1 MSPESYHFGT
11 RLAVRCD
18 YYAFPR
24 TGSHYLWACLT
35 GLLDL
40 VFFPNEF
47 VAHPEARQRAEEL
60 NPHAYYALRLRED
73 GVPFQP
79 VYINAAPQ
87 GVHGEPAP
95 AAGDWPVI
103 ILIRDPHPTIYS
115 WYHTATERWGA
126 HVPDRVAWMRDAY
139 AKYAKFY
146 DAAFAVATQNP
157 GKTCVLRF
165 EELKSEARVLRE
177 LTKFLGVQPKLSP
190 EFVHWW
196 TDFERMTKPGNR
208 TFYRGGN
215 NEQWRRD
222 AAWVA
227 DLERAA
233 PGDFRRFGYPA
244 AQA

>member
-1 MSPESYHFGT
+1 MSPESYHFGS

-40 VFFPNEF
+40 VYFPNEF
-47 VAHPEARQRAEEL
+47 VDNAEARQRAEEL
-60 NPHAYYALRLRED
+60 NAHAYYALRLRED
-73 GVPFQP
+73 GVPYQP

-87 GVHGEPAP
+87 GVHGSPSP

-103 ILIRDPHPTIYS
+103 ILIRDPHPTIFS

-126 HVPDRVAWMRDAY
+126 KVPDRVAWMRDAY
-139 AKYAKFY
+139 LEYRKFY
-146 DAAFAVATQNP
+146 DAALEVAAKHTD
-157 GKTCVLRF
+157 KTHLVRF
-165 EELKSEARVLRE
+165 EELKRDAAVLTR
-177 LTKFLGVQPKLSP
+177 LTSFIGVQPKLSA

-196 TDFERMTKPGNR
+196 TDFDRMTEKTRR

-215 NEQWRRD
+215 NESWRQD
-222 AAWVA
+222 PAWLA

-233 PGDFRRFGYPA
+233 PGDFGRYGYPEKKA
-244 AQA
+244 